1 MKILW
6 TEWSIIAQFWGK
18 NEAHVLSVTFC
29 IEYLRQSSCQVWA
42 IFSSKS
48 RVTLT
53 LGQNMVYGYNRVIR
67 KVIGSFGVR
76 YFKDSLYAV
85 SLSVTG
91 KYPKFAK
98 IPYP

>member
-1 MKILW
+1 MLLF
-6 TEWSIIAQFWGK
+6 EELMS
-18 NEAHVLSVTFC
+18 
-29 IEYLRQSSCQVWA
+29 
-42 IFSSKS
+42 
-48 RVTLT
+48 
-53 LGQNMVYGYNRVIR
+53 YNPGLIRVIH

-98 IPYP
+98 IPHP